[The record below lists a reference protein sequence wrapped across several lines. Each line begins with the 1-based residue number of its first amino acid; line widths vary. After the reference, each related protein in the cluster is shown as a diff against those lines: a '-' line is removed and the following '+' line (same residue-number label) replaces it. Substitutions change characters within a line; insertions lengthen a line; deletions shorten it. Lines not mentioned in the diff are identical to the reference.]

1 MAPDWSSGASPT
13 EDAVMEQAGRLNPT
27 TRTAAGAA
35 SLAVYVGIIVLA
47 NWLITRFGAV
57 NVGFGL
63 MAPAAVYAAG
73 AAFTARDIVQDLLGK
88 WWVCA
93 AIVVGAALSAAYA
106 STTRIALG
114 SGVAFLVSEFLD
126 FGVYTPLRD
135 RNWPLAVVASNA
147 VGLVCDSLLFLWIAF
162 GNFAFLGG
170 QIVGK
175 TWVTLAFLP
184 LLIIWRNQW
193 RELVGLPA

>member
-1 MAPDWSSGASPT
+1 MQQMS
-13 EDAVMEQAGRLNPT
+13 PT
-27 TRTAAGAA
+27 TRRA
-35 SLAVYVGIIVLA
+35 SGTVALAVYIGIIVLA

-57 NVGFGL
+57 DVGFGL

-106 STTRIALG
+106 STTRIAVG
-114 SGVAFLVSEFLD
+114 SGVAFLVSELLD
-126 FGVYTPLRD
+126 FAVYTPLREH
-135 RNWPLAVVASNA
+135 NWPAAVVASNA
-147 VGLVCDSLLFLWIAF
+147 VGLLCDSVLFLWIAF
-162 GNFAFLGG
+162 GNFDFLAG

-184 LLIIWRNQW
+184 FLVIWRSQW
-193 RELVGLPA
+193 RELVGAPA

>member
-1 MAPDWSSGASPT
+1 MS
-13 EDAVMEQAGRLNPT
+13 PT
-27 TRTAAGAA
+27 TRRASGAVA
-35 SLAVYVGIIVLA
+35 LAVYIGIIVLA

-57 NVGFGL
+57 DVGFGL

-93 AIVVGAALSAAYA
+93 AIVLGAALSAAYA

-114 SGVAFLVSEFLD
+114 SGVAFLVSELLD
-126 FGVYTPLRD
+126 FAVYTPLREH
-135 RNWPLAVVASNA
+135 NWPAAVVASNA
-147 VGLVCDSLLFLWIAF
+147 VGLLCDSVLFLWIAF
-162 GNFAFLGG
+162 GNFDFLPG

-184 LLIIWRNQW
+184 FLVIWRNQW
-193 RELVGLPA
+193 RELVGVPA

>member
-1 MAPDWSSGASPT
+1 MTPHGAGSHLSAKMRAMHRLTPT
-13 EDAVMEQAGRLNPT
+13 ARRAWGAVA
-27 TRTAAGAA
+27 
-35 SLAVYVGIIVLA
+35 LAVYIGIIVLA

-57 NVGFGL
+57 DVGFGL

-88 WWVCA
+88 WWVCG

-106 STTRIALG
+106 STTRIAVG
-114 SGVAFLVSEFLD
+114 SGVAFLVSELLD
-126 FGVYTPLRD
+126 FAVYTPLRE
-135 RNWPLAVVASNA
+135 RNWPLAVVASNV
-147 VGLVCDSLLFLWIAF
+147 VGLMCDSVLFLWIAF
-162 GNFAFLGG
+162 GNFDFLAG

-184 LLIIWRNQW
+184 LLVVWRNQW
-193 RELVGLPA
+193 RELLGAPA